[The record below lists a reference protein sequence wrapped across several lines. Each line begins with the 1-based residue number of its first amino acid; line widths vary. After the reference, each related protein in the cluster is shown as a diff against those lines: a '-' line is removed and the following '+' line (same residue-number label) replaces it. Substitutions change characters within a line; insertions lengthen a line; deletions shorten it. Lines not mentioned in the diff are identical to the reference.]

1 MGAGVP
7 GMSIEPGQSVQG
19 LIDARP
25 ISAYQLGTIAL
36 VFAVILVD
44 GYDLLVMATAVPAIA
59 AQWSLP
65 AASFG
70 LALSA
75 VSIGLA
81 AGAMCTAPLADHVGR
96 RPIIL
101 IGLLAVGLT
110 SMATAS
116 SRSLTELFI
125 WRLLT
130 GAGLGTCFSSAF
142 ALLVDLTP
150 RRRKALFAA
159 LHGCNTSPRSLA
171 RRVCRP

>member
-110 SMATAS
+110 
-116 SRSLTELFI
+116 ELFI